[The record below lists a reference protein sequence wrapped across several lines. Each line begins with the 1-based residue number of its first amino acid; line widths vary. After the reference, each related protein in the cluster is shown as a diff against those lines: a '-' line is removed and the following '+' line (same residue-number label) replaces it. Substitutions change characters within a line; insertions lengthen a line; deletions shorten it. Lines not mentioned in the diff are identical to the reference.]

1 MPGKKIKKN
10 ESVVFIIKG
19 EIQFKKKER
28 IERRIS
34 T

>member
-1 MPGKKIKKN
+1 MPGRKN
-10 ESVVFIIKG
+10 KNTESVVFIIKG
-19 EIQFKKKER
+19 EIPLKKER